1 MALCDESA
9 SLNLPWLYLRLNPG
23 ILSIS
28 AAAAAAVE
36 PAVAKQVQVALALE
50 VQVQVYCQV
59 DPSLFGFQ
67 RTVTNFQVEVL
78 KMQRS

>member
-1 MALCDESA
+1 M
-9 SLNLPWLYLRLNPG
+9 PWQYLRLNTAS
-23 ILSIS
+23 LSRG
-28 AAAAAAVE
+28 AAAAAAAE
-36 PAVAKQVQVALALE
+36 PAAAKQVQVALALE